1 MKRIIDAKVNFNH
14 THFYIWQYFNA
25 VKREEGKGRWV
36 RVTQERFFDAIKR
49 STEMTIDADKKVR
62 IYSHMSDI

>member
-14 THFYIWQYFNA
+14 THFYIWQYFNV

-36 RVTQERFFDAIKR
+36 RVNQDRFFDAIKR
-49 STEMTIDADKKVR
+49 STDMEITNGNR

>member
-14 THFYIWQYFNA
+14 THFYIYQYFNP
-25 VKREEGKGRWV
+25 VKREEGNGRWV
-36 RVTQERFFDAIKR
+36 RVSKDRFFDAIKR
-49 STEMTIDADKKVR
+49 STDMEINKENNTR